1 MQLNVPLNVLVVSP
15 TPTHPAIQGNR
26 QRVSDICR
34 AIQSMGAKVT
44 LLYYATESISAD
56 DALKMNAAWDAFEVA
71 FPHSLEHKRSLVRH
85 PAIDD
90 WFDDEISAAVSRLI
104 SSKRFDVCV
113 VNYVWYSRLLEGLP
127 ANVVRVIDTHDVF
140 GGRAEKFADI
150 GLDPAWFHT
159 SVAEEKTGLDRAD
172 YVIAIQDGE
181 ARLLAERT
189 SARVVSIGRLSPDD
203 FLPLRKKNPGE
214 PLLVGYLGSG
224 NPFNVASILSFA
236 AVALGRSEVLAKIE
250 FYVAGPICDALRS
263 VSHPFQLC
271 GIVKSVSEF
280 YRDID
285 VAINP
290 MLGGTGLKIKSLE
303 AMGFGKPLVAT
314 SDAMT
319 GIATHHP
326 GHLLNSPGAVLD
338 YLVELSTR
346 SSLLAAEASI
356 SRDVYRHYQ
365 EEQLQAFCSVWSEIV
380 ASIHSRG
387 RANSAPSHAGVA
399 T

>member
-1 MQLNVPLNVLVVSP
+1 MQLNTPLNVLVFSP

-44 LLYYATESISAD
+44 LLYYATESISAE
-56 DALKMNAAWDAFEVA
+56 DALKMTAAWDAFEVV
-71 FPHSLEHKRSLVRH
+71 FPHSLEHRRSLVRH

-90 WFDDEISAAVSRLI
+90 WFDDEITAAVSRLA
-104 SSKRFDVCV
+104 SSKRFEVCV
-113 VNYVWYSRLLEGLP
+113 VNYVWYSRLLEALP
-127 ANVVRVIDTHDVF
+127 ANAVRVIDTHDVF

-159 SVAEEKTGLDRAD
+159 SVAEEQTGLDRAD
-172 YVIAIQDGE
+172 YVIAIQDEE

-189 SARVVSIGRLSPDD
+189 SARVVSMGRLSPDD
-203 FLPLRKKNPGE
+203 FLPLREKKPGE

-236 AVALGRSEVLAKIE
+236 AAALSRSEILSKME
-250 FYVAGPICDALRS
+250 FRVAGPVCDALRT
-263 VSHPFQLC
+263 VPHPFQLS

-314 SDAMT
+314 SEAMT
-319 GIATHHP
+319 GIGTHHP

-338 YLVELSTR
+338 YLLELSTKP
-346 SSLLAAEASI
+346 SLLATEASI
-356 SRDVYRHYQ
+356 SRDVFRRYQ
-365 EEQLQAFCSVWSEIV
+365 DEQLQAFRSLWSEIV
-380 ASIHSRG
+380 EVIHSRD
-387 RANSAPSHAGVA
+387 RSNTETSRAGVPA
-399 T
+399 